1 MTTLNRFQAAAL
13 LGIGERT
20 LRRRVEKG
28 LIQCT
33 RVGKGDFAEVSF
45 TYEQLG
51 LPEPAPCESHPLH
64 DVVDEVSLHRVAKL
78 EIEPELKP
86 VFAPHP
92 ASPIDLKAE
101 EDFRFSQAYLAGEV
115 TDSAGNNVNG
125 TNERFPTKGHV
136 SLLGPREPQRLKRLS
151 TTSHMQPG
159 LVGTSRTMG
168 GVDGEPVAHAG
179 SNNHPLNGAFRTDAY
194 KKHPEAQQDSKIFV
208 DRAVF
213 TAALRKGFVR

>member
-1 MTTLNRFQAAAL
+1 MITLNRFQAAAL

-28 LIQCT
+28 IYQCT
-33 RVGKGDFAEVSF
+33 RVGAGDFAEVSF
-45 TYEQLG
+45 TYAQLG
-51 LPEPAPCESHPLH
+51 LVEPAPVVVPEAVEIISVH
-64 DVVDEVSLHRVAKL
+64 DGPKL
-78 EIEPELKP
+78 EVEPEPQP

-136 SLLGPREPQRLKRLS
+136 SLLGPTEQIPRTKPDTQA
-151 TTSHMQPG
+151 HMNPA
-159 LVGTSRTMG
+159 LVGTSRTMS
-168 GVDGEPVAHAG
+168 GVDCEPVAHAG
-179 SNNHPLNGAFRTDAY
+179 SNNHPLNGAFRTVAY
-194 KKHPEAQQDSKIFV
+194 KKHPEAEQDSKIFV